1 MHPLL
6 ASRRRVLLY
15 LLAWT
20 PILALL
26 VYVTSA
32 YGAASWKQAAAAL
45 APACAIYAFVCLSPY
60 YVCRSRPLSLA
71 PTSGL
76 AGTFGAAALAGGL
89 IFAGSAWVAMRALG
103 QSVTFQGIERSLTP
117 HLAAWFGMG
126 VLLYLLSVGLHYAA
140 LAAEAGR
147 EAERRAAEARTLARE
162 AELQS
167 LRMQINPHFLF
178 NCLHSISALATQDGA
193 RAREMCVRLAAF
205 LRTSLGLGLRESIP
219 LREELA
225 LARLYLEVEQVR
237 FGARLRVE
245 EEIESEC
252 EACAVPALLLQPL
265 VENAVKHG
273 IAGLVDGGTIR
284 LAVRRTGSAVTIAVE
299 NGFDPEMPPPSKSGM
314 GLQHVRRRL
323 QVRYGDDAEMDAGPL
338 QPPPASPTPDV
349 ESPAGVYRVVLRLP
363 CESPMASSSRA

>member
-6 ASRRRVLLY
+6 ASRRRILLY

-32 YGAASWKQAAAAL
+32 YGAASWRQAAAAL
-45 APACAIYAFVCLSPY
+45 APACAIYAFVCLSPF

-71 PTSGL
+71 PTSSL

-89 IFAGSAWVAMRALG
+89 IFAGAAWLATWALG
-103 QSVTFQGIERSLTP
+103 QSVTFQGIERNLTP

-162 AELQS
+162 AELQA

-193 RAREMCVRLAAF
+193 RAREMCVRLAGF

-225 LARLYLEVEQVR
+225 LARSYLQVEQVR
-237 FGARLRVE
+237 FGARLRVT
-245 EEIESEC
+245 EEIESGC
-252 EACAVPALLLQPL
+252 DDCAVPALLLQPL

-273 IAGLVDGGTIR
+273 IAGLVNGGSIR
-284 LAVRRTGSAVTIAVE
+284 LAVRRSGSAVAITVE
-299 NGFDPEMPPPSKSGM
+299 NGFDPEMPAPSKSGV

-323 QVRYGDDAEMDAGPL
+323 QVRWGEDAEMEAGPIA
-338 QPPPASPTPDV
+338 PVPDA
-349 ESPAGVYRVVLRLP
+349 EPSEGVYRVVLRLP